1 MRKIVRIWQN
11 NHAQYL
17 TDQCCFCP
25 LLLLL
30 LLAAVSCLVLMQ
42 IGFLIKPFGF
52 FESNPALDVPPED
65 TKHSGSGACATAS
78 NSSGSCCAAGAGPA
92 GVQVV
97 TSNIRSKL

>member
-1 MRKIVRIWQN
+1 LSGSSST
-11 NHAQYL
+11 AL
-17 TDQCCFCP
+17 LLLP

-30 LLAAVSCLVLMQ
+30 LLCVLAFTQ
-42 IGFLIKPFGF
+42 VGFLLKPFGF

-65 TKHSGSGACATAS
+65 VKHSSS
-78 NSSGSCCAAGAGPA
+78 SSSNNSSSSCCAAAPGAAGAGVQ